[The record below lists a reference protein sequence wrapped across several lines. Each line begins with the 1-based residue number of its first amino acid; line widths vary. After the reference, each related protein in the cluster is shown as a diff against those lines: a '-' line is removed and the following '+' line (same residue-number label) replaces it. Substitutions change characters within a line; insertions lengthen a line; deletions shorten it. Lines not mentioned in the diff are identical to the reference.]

1 MDNQKSF
8 PEVNLDPGFRIM
20 DEGEKKLI
28 EMMCWKMCLRNSM
41 PKQMKNSLILLMHLA
56 WDGTIQGL

>member
-1 MDNQKSF
+1 MDNKKSF

-28 EMMCWKMCLRNSM
+28 EMMC
-41 PKQMKNSLILLMHLA
+41 
-56 WDGTIQGL
+56 